1 MILAISKVP
10 EMQRAKIGVE
20 WGEKKGVYLP
30 TASPLPTHQEL
41 LLSGQEGR
49 SSKLNL
55 RLML

>member
-41 LLSGQEGR
+41 LLSGQEGE
-49 SSKLNL
+49 KL
-55 RLML
+55 